1 MVLSG
6 ALKEFILA
14 DVFNLM
20 TLQKVTGRL
29 ILTDDKREGGI
40 VFKDGIIVGADCGD
54 DNLPNKLFN
63 YMVDIKRKSPEHVS
77 QLFDAHAGNLNVLS
91 ASILERN
98 LMTPKELKT
107 FAESCVEDMCCSLLT
122 WNRGSYR
129 FNSQRSV
136 AALACGFV
144 TIPAENIIMEGM
156 RRSDEWGRMRDYI
169 KDDMIFVQAIKG
181 TAPGGAEE
189 LNLSAAP
196 EEYIFSLLDGTRTVE
211 SIKKTCCLCEYKVYE
226 SINILLQAQRIAA
239 LQPKY
244 TQSIQAALKRKD
256 AEEAAAL
263 DKTFFGSVFSVA
275 AAMLIMGF
283 FIFCRIIIMPAL
295 NPDTT
300 SAAETT
306 DAVRAAKLLHHAITG
321 QQADDLND
329 LKNAGFLTARDL

>member
-14 DVFNLM
+14 DVFNLL

-29 ILTDDKREGGI
+29 VLTDDKREGGI
-40 VFKDGIIVGADCGD
+40 VFKDGIIVGADCGED
-54 DNLPNKLFN
+54 DLPNKLFN

-77 QLFDAHAGNLNVLS
+77 QLFDSHAGNLSVLA

-98 LMTPKELKT
+98 LMNQKELKT

-136 AALACGFV
+136 AALACGVV

-156 RRSDEWGRMRDYI
+156 RRSDEWGRMQEYI
-169 KDDMIFVQAIKG
+169 KDEMIFVQAIKG
-181 TAPGGAEE
+181 AAPGSGEE
-189 LNLSAAP
+189 FNLSSAP

-226 SINILLQAQRIAA
+226 SINTLLQAQRIAA
-239 LQPKY
+239 LQQKY
-244 TQSIQAALKRKD
+244 TQSIQAALKRKS
-256 AEEAAAL
+256 AEDAAAL
-263 DKTFFGSVFSVA
+263 DKTFFGSVFAVA
-275 AAMLIMGF
+275 TTLLIVALL
-283 FIFCRIIIMPAL
+283 IFGRIIIMPAL
-295 NPDTT
+295 ND
-300 SAAETT
+300 SAGTAAGMT
-306 DAVRAAKLLHHAITG
+306 DAARAAKLLHHAVTG
-321 QQADDLND
+321 ELAEDPEELI
-329 LKNAGFLTARDL
+329 KAGFLTNKDL